1 MTRTRTKGKNAAQC
15 SPEAFDVHT
24 AQLQCLAAVN
34 QAWSPDAATDEERL
48 LVAIARACIRSSLIK
63 NGEAFEI
70 SRTCSSVVNTAKQ
83 STETSYKDSKLK
95 TILQLP
101 LISKAFSLV
110 SGRASGRKIAIH
122 MDAVLPNA
130 SQDIRSMLPA
140 VPWSPNI
147 SDAGPAPDINK
158 TTGSQQQNDC
168 SLASAQANSAD
179 PVPDLSSP
187 HAHQQL
193 PSSTVQ
199 PASNAT
205 TSAQLQPAA
214 TQLPSSS
221 AAPAEG
227 DRPAA
232 AALIGPRLARR
243 SSPLHSTSTSSAD
256 RAEFQAMAHVTPP
269 WDAFGDAAN
278 TVPLQCSPPTRFT
291 GGLCP
296 SSILRCAVDSNVAML
311 PNAGSSRSRRSTHAQ
326 REGGDVAPSASH
338 HTSGVII
345 APPQDSNPLASHQH
359 QQHPP
364 QHATNGVI
372 VRTSAHNSTPAN
384 TFQQSQNRA
393 SYPANGVL
401 IAAPTD
407 NSLPSATFQ
416 QFARATGYPTV
427 LVAASAECSP
437 STNRVQQ
444 PEHAPSHARTGND
457 APSDAHQHSTH
468 AELNMS
474 QHQQHAAAA
483 LRPSNGVAPRNA
495 WAQQSDPALVDGSL
509 QSLLQML
516 PDAIRVQVQAQLLQ
530 DNFSG

>member
-1 MTRTRTKGKNAAQC
+1 
-15 SPEAFDVHT
+15 
-24 AQLQCLAAVN
+24 
-34 QAWSPDAATDEERL
+34 
-48 LVAIARACIRSSLIK
+48 
-63 NGEAFEI
+63 
-70 SRTCSSVVNTAKQ
+70 
-83 STETSYKDSKLK
+83 
-95 TILQLP
+95 
-101 LISKAFSLV
+101 
-110 SGRASGRKIAIH
+110 

-140 VPWSPNI
+140 VPWSPNT

-168 SLASAQANSAD
+168 SLASAQANSAN

-199 PASNAT
+199 PARNAT
-205 TSAQLQPAA
+205 TSEQLQPAA
-214 TQLPSSS
+214 SQLPSSS
-221 AAPAEG
+221 AAAAEG
-227 DRPAA
+227 GRPVA
-232 AALIGPRLARR
+232 AALIGSRLARR

-256 RAEFQAMAHVTPP
+256 RAEFQAMAHLTPP
-269 WDAFGDAAN
+269 WDTFGDAAN
-278 TVPLQCSPPTRFT
+278 PVPLQCSPPTRFI
-291 GGLCP
+291 GGPCP
-296 SSILRCAVDSNVAML
+296 GSNLHYAVDSSVAML
-311 PNAGSSRSRRSTHAQ
+311 PNAGSSRSRHSTYARH
-326 REGGDVAPSASH
+326 EEGDVPPSASH

-364 QHATNGVI
+364 QRATNGVI
-372 VRTSAHNSTPAN
+372 VGTSAHNSTPTN
-384 TFQQSQNRA
+384 TLQQSQNRA
-393 SYPANGVL
+393 SYPATGVL

-407 NSLPSATFQ
+407 NSLPSATLQ
-416 QFARATGYPTV
+416 QFAHATGYPTV
-427 LVAASAECSP
+427 LVAAPAERSP

-444 PEHAPSHARTGND
+444 PEHVPSYARTGMD

-468 AELNMS
+468 AQLNMS

-483 LRPSNGVAPRNA
+483 LRPSNGVAPRNT

-509 QSLLQML
+509 QSLLQLL
-516 PDAIRVQVQAQLLQ
+516 PSAVRVQIQSQLLQ